1 MESKQR
7 QRNDVDLWPH
17 TGVRAQI
24 YTHARAHTHA
34 TKKYIQSSQG
44 ETAIFAHVSTTAQ
57 GGTAGEPPPHFLTT
71 VTNNGKDMGQD
82 GQGSLSVL
90 VGIST

>member
-7 QRNDVDLWPH
+7 QTNDVDLWPH
-17 TGVRAQI
+17 TGKL
-24 YTHARAHTHA
+24 AHIHTRT

-57 GGTAGEPPPHFLTT
+57 GGTAGETPLP
-71 VTNNGKDMGQD
+71 VA
-82 GQGSLSVL
+82 
-90 VGIST
+90 